1 MKIAWEDMTP
11 RQRRRR
17 KKALM
22 RQSVLALAVLVVAG
36 GLGLGAWALIRQEP
50 SESQQP
56 DDALQAQLPVQVT
69 EPEPPEPEI
78 VEPEPE
84 PVVGLAQSNEDTA
97 HLSDS
102 VGSEFALLIN
112 ADTNTVIAEKG
123 CDLAIYPASMT
134 KVLTLLTAA
143 EMIDDPQAEFTVT
156 QGLIDPHYKRGA
168 TITGYRAGDVCTLMD
183 LFYGAALRSSADAT
197 SALAIAAG
205 GTEEQF
211 IQMMNDKCAQLQLS
225 SNAHFTNTSG
235 LFAGDHT
242 CSLLDMAAIMR
253 AAMNN
258 ELCAKVMSTDLYVTP
273 PTPAEADGLTFQN
286 KYLSWFL
293 EKQPEGFT
301 VTACKNGYV
310 QQAQNCLV
318 SYGVNEAGEHY
329 ICVTAKGHNAET
341 MMGDHRMLYSTYA
354 K

>member
-22 RQSVLALAVLVVAG
+22 RQNVLALAVLVVAG
-36 GLGLGAWALIRQEP
+36 GLGLGAWALIHQEP
-50 SESQQP
+50 SEPQQP
-56 DDALQAQLPVQVT
+56 EDALQAQLPVQVT

-183 LFYGAALRSSADAT
+183 LFTAPRCAPLPMPPPRWPLPPAAL
-197 SALAIAAG
+197 
-205 GTEEQF
+205 
-211 IQMMNDKCAQLQLS
+211 K
-225 SNAHFTNTSG
+225 SNSF
-235 LFAGDHT
+235 
-242 CSLLDMAAIMR
+242 R
-253 AAMNN
+253 
-258 ELCAKVMSTDLYVTP
+258 
-273 PTPAEADGLTFQN
+273 
-286 KYLSWFL
+286 
-293 EKQPEGFT
+293 
-301 VTACKNGYV
+301 
-310 QQAQNCLV
+310 
-318 SYGVNEAGEHY
+318 
-329 ICVTAKGHNAET
+329 
-341 MMGDHRMLYSTYA
+341 
-354 K
+354 

>member
-22 RQSVLALAVLVVAG
+22 RQSVLALAVLLVVG
-36 GLGLGAWALIRQEP
+36 GLGLGVWALFHRAEEEP
-50 SESQQP
+50 EQP

-69 EPEPPEPEI
+69 EPEPPAQEI

-84 PVVGLAQSNEDTA
+84 PIVGLAQPDGDTV
-97 HLSDS
+97 HLNDS
-102 VGSEFALLIN
+102 VGSEYALLIN
-112 ADTNTVIAEKG
+112 ADTNRIIAEKG

-143 EMIDDPQAEFTVT
+143 ENIDDPQAEFTIT
-156 QGLIDPHYKRGA
+156 QGLIDPHYERGA
-168 TITGYRAGDVCTLMD
+168 TITGYRAGEVCTLMD

-211 IQMMNDKCAQLQLS
+211 IQMMNDKCDQLQLS
-225 SNAHFTNTSG
+225 GHANFTNTSG
-235 LFAGDHT
+235 LFDSAHT

-253 AAMNN
+253 AAMDN
-258 ELCAKVMSTDLYVTP
+258 ELCAKVMSTALYTTA
-273 PTPAEADGLTFQN
+273 PTEAEADGLVFQN

-301 VTACKNGYV
+301 VQACKNGYV

-318 SYGVNEAGEHY
+318 SYGVNEAGERF

>member
-1 MKIAWEDMTP
+1 MRISWEDMTP

-22 RQSVLALAVLVVAG
+22 RQGVLALAVLAVAG
-36 GLGLGAWALIRQEP
+36 GLGLGIWALVRQPAE
-50 SESQQP
+50 ETQQP
-56 DDALQAQLPVQVT
+56 DEALQAQLPVQVT
-69 EPEPPEPEI
+69 EPEPPAQEV
-78 VEPEPE
+78 VEPEPQ
-84 PVVGLAQSNEDTA
+84 PIVGLAQVDGDTV

-102 VGSEFALLIN
+102 VGSGYALLIN
-112 ADTNTVIAEKG
+112 ADTNTVVAEKG
-123 CDLAIYPASMT
+123 SDLAIYPASMT

-143 EMIDDPQAEFTVT
+143 ENIDDPQVEFEIT
-156 QGLIDPHYKRGA
+156 QGLIDSHYKRGA

-205 GTEEQF
+205 GTEEDF
-211 IQMMNDKCAQLQLS
+211 IQMMNEKCRELQLS
-225 SNAHFTNTSG
+225 SNANFTNTSG

-253 AAMNN
+253 AAMDN

-293 EKQPEGFT
+293 EKQPEGVT
-301 VTACKNGYV
+301 VQACKNGYV

-318 SYGVNEAGEHY
+318 SYGVNEAGEHF

>member
-1 MKIAWEDMTP
+1 MGISWENMTP
-11 RQRRRR
+11 RQRRRK

-22 RQSVLALAVLVVAG
+22 RQGLLALAMLVMAG
-36 GLGLGAWALIRQEP
+36 GLGLGMWALVHRPAQAELP
-50 SESQQP
+50 A
-56 DDALQAQLPVQVT
+56 DDALQAQLPVEVP
-69 EPEPPEPEI
+69 EPEPPVEVVEEP
-78 VEPEPE
+78 VPEPI
-84 PVVGLAQSNEDTA
+84 VGLAQSDENTV

-102 VGSEFALLIN
+102 VGSGYALLIH
-112 ADTNTVIAEKG
+112 ADTNTVVAEKG
-123 CDLAIYPASMT
+123 SDLAIYPASMT

-143 EMIDDPQAEFTVT
+143 ENIDDPEAEFEIT
-156 QGLIDPHYKRGA
+156 QSLIDPHYKRGA
-168 TITGYRAGDVCTLMD
+168 TITGYRAGDICTLSD

-205 GTEEQF
+205 GTEEAF
-211 IQMMNDKCAQLQLS
+211 IEMMNAKCDELQLS
-225 SNAHFTNTSG
+225 SNANFTNTSG
-235 LFAGDHT
+235 LFDGAHT

-253 AAMNN
+253 AAMDN
-258 ELCAKVMSTDLYVTP
+258 ELCAKVMSTSLYVTE
-273 PTPAEADGLTFQN
+273 PTAAEAEGLIFQN

-318 SYGVNEAGEHY
+318 SYGTNAAGEHY
-329 ICVTAKGHNAET
+329 ICVTAMGHNAET

-354 K
+354 R

>member
-1 MKIAWEDMTP
+1 MRLSWEDMTP

-17 KKALM
+17 KRALI
-22 RQSVLALAVLVVAG
+22 RQCVLALCGLFVVA
-36 GLGLGAWALIRQEP
+36 GLGLGGWALMHGAKEP
-50 SESQQP
+50 SVEEQP
-56 DDALQAQLPVQVT
+56 PADVQTAVVTQPLP
-69 EPEPPEPEI
+69 
-78 VEPEPE
+78 EPEPE
-84 PVVGLAQSNEDTA
+84 PEPKIEPIVGLAAETADTVQLGA
-97 HLSDS
+97 S
-102 VGSEFALLIN
+102 VGSEYAVLIN

-123 CDLAIYPASMT
+123 STLAIYPASMT

-143 EMIDDPQAEFTVT
+143 ELIDDPQAAFTIT

-197 SALAIAAG
+197 SGLAIAAA
-205 GTEEQF
+205 GTEEAF
-211 IQMMNDKCAQLQLS
+211 IVKMNEKCRELQLS
-225 SNAHFTNTSG
+225 DSANFTNTSG

-242 CSLLDMAAIMR
+242 CTLRDMAAIMR
-253 AAMNN
+253 AAMDN
-258 ELCAKVMSTDLYVTP
+258 ELCAKVMSTSLFVTE
-273 PTPAEADGLTFQN
+273 PTAAEAEGLTFQN

-301 VTACKNGYV
+301 VQACKNGYV
-310 QQAQNCLV
+310 QQAKNCLV
-318 SYGVNEAGEHY
+318 SYGVNEAGEHF
-329 ICVTAKGHNAET
+329 ICVTAKGSNAET

>member
-1 MKIAWEDMTP
+1 MRIAWEDMTP

-22 RQSVLALAVLVVAG
+22 RQGVLALAVLAVAG
-36 GLGLGAWALIRQEP
+36 GLGLGIWALVRQPAE
-50 SESQQP
+50 ETQQP
-56 DDALQAQLPVQVT
+56 DEALQAQLPVQVT
-69 EPEPPEPEI
+69 EPEPPVQDI
-78 VEPEPE
+78 VEPEPQ
-84 PVVGLAQSNEDTA
+84 PIVGLAQADGDTV

-102 VGSEFALLIN
+102 VGSGYALLIN

-123 CDLAIYPASMT
+123 SDLAIYPASMT

-143 EMIDDPQAEFTVT
+143 EHIDDPQEEFEIT

-205 GTEEQF
+205 GTEEDF
-211 IQMMNDKCAQLQLS
+211 IRLMNEKCRELQLS
-225 SNAHFTNTSG
+225 SNANFTNTSG
-235 LFAGDHT
+235 LFDSAHT

-253 AAMNN
+253 AAMDN
-258 ELCAKVMSTDLYVTP
+258 ELCATVMSTDLFVTQ
-273 PTPAEADGLTFQN
+273 PTAAEAEGLTFQN

-293 EKQPEGFT
+293 EKQPEGVT

-318 SYGVNEAGEHY
+318 SYGVNEAGEHF

>member
-1 MKIAWEDMTP
+1 MRISWEDMTP

-22 RQSVLALAVLVVAG
+22 RQGVLALAVLAVAG
-36 GLGLGAWALIRQEP
+36 GLGLGIWALVRQPAE
-50 SESQQP
+50 ETQQP
-56 DDALQAQLPVQVT
+56 DEALQAQLPVQVT
-69 EPEPPEPEI
+69 EPEPPAQEV
-78 VEPEPE
+78 VEPEPQ
-84 PVVGLAQSNEDTA
+84 PIVGLAEVDGDTV

-102 VGSEFALLIN
+102 VGSGYALLIN
-112 ADTNTVIAEKG
+112 ADTNSVVAEKG
-123 CDLAIYPASMT
+123 SDLAIYPASMT

-143 EMIDDPQAEFTVT
+143 ENIDDPQVEFEIT

-205 GTEEQF
+205 GTEEDF
-211 IQMMNDKCAQLQLS
+211 IQMMNEKCRELQLS
-225 SNAHFTNTSG
+225 SNANFTNTSG

-253 AAMNN
+253 AAMDN

-293 EKQPEGFT
+293 EKQPEGVT
-301 VTACKNGYV
+301 VQACKNGYV

-318 SYGVNEAGEHY
+318 SYGVNEAGEHF

>member
-17 KKALM
+17 KKALI
-22 RQSVLALAVLVVAG
+22 RQGLLALCVLFVAG
-36 GLGLGAWALIRQEP
+36 GLGLGAWTLTHS
-50 SESQQP
+50 SEQPEEQP
-56 DDALQAQLPVQVT
+56 DQSLQAQLPVQVV
-69 EPEPPEPEI
+69 EPEPVVPEI

-84 PVVGLAQSNEDTA
+84 PIVGLAQSDGNTV
-97 HLSDS
+97 HLGDKA
-102 VGSEFALLIN
+102 GSEFALLIN

-123 CDLAIYPASMT
+123 CDQAIYPASMT

-143 EMIDDPQAEFTVT
+143 ENIDDPQATFTIT

-168 TITGYRAGDVCTLMD
+168 TITGFRAGDECTLLE

-197 SALAIAAG
+197 SALAITAG

-211 IQMMNDKCAQLQLS
+211 IQMMNDKCDQLQLS
-225 SNAHFTNTSG
+225 DHANFTNTSG
-235 LFAGDHT
+235 LFDGAHT

-253 AAMNN
+253 AAMDN
-258 ELCAKVMSTDLYVTP
+258 ELCAKVMSTALFTTQ
-273 PTPAEADGLTFQN
+273 PTPTEAEGLIFQN

-301 VTACKNGYV
+301 VQACKNGYV

-318 SYGVNEAGEHY
+318 SYGVNAAGEHF